1 MSASSDNGKSR
12 PKPTP
17 PAAASQPVDRP
28 LLRLIPLDD
37 TVVFPNMGITLTVD
51 VGEDERVVLVP
62 RHENEFLEVGTIA
75 EVEDHLRLPGGGR
88 AVALSGEHRA
98 LIGAAQTGVDGELR
112 VEIDER
118 PDGVP
123 TDGRTR
129 NLEREY
135 RAIVEEILELRGDDG
150 RIAAFL
156 RAIVEPGPLADSAG
170 YSPNLSYAQKVEL
183 LRTLDVTDR
192 LELSVKLQRESLAE
206 LQVRKRIRE
215 DVQDGAEKQQRD
227 YFLRKQMESIRK
239 ELGED
244 EGSVADEYRAK
255 IEAAGMPEEVHEQA
269 LKELGRLERMGEQT
283 GESSM
288 IRTYLDWLIAVPW
301 AKRSDEHLDP
311 AGARVVLD
319 ADHAGLEDVKD
330 RITEYLAVRKLR
342 QDRGIEA
349 DPKSGAILTL
359 IGPPGTGKTSIGESI
374 ARALGREF
382 VRMSLGGVRDE
393 AEIRGHRRTYIGA
406 LPGRLV
412 RALRDAGT
420 MNPVILLDE
429 VDKVGA
435 DWRGDPSA
443 ALLEV
448 LDPAQNHSFRDHYLD
463 VELDLSQVMFIATAN
478 VADTIPGPLLDR
490 MEVIRFDGYTSEE
503 KLAIAK
509 GYLWPRQRDR
519 NGLLEGEVEIDDE
532 LLRLVI
538 AEYTREAGV
547 RSLERELGT
556 LLRKTATKIAS
567 TLPVEGSAKATGGA
581 QDGAKEAGAQSEGNE
596 PVDEES
602 VAKPAAKPTDTAPLE
617 EAEPAAKAQPAEP
630 TAKKAPKKA
639 AARKAPPVKIDL
651 ETVREALGRQ
661 RFFQESASRTAT
673 PGVATGL
680 AVTGTGGD
688 VLFVEATAMKS
699 SGSGGGGGLVLT
711 GQLGDVMK
719 ESARIA
725 LSYVRGHA
733 EEIGIEEGAFEGQ
746 EFHVHVPAG
755 AIPKDGPSAGVTM
768 VTALASLL
776 SGRAVKHTVGMTGEV
791 TLQGRVLPIG
801 GLKQKVLAAHA
812 AGLTDVIL
820 PERNRGDLDDIPQ
833 EVREQMTFHPVMT
846 VQEVLDRALE
856 PAREVVTSQAS

>member
-1 MSASSDNGKSR
+1 MASTPSPPSQDPKSQDR
-12 PKPTP
+12 QAKPF
-17 PAAASQPVDRP
+17 
-28 LLRLIPLDD
+28 LRLIPLDD
-37 TVVFPNMGITLTVD
+37 TVVFPSMGITLTVD
-51 VGEDERVVLVP
+51 VGDDARVVLVP

-75 EVEDHLRLPGGGR
+75 EVSEQLRLPGGGH

-98 LIGAAQTGVDGELR
+98 LIGAAQTGPEGELR

-118 PDGVP
+118 PDNVP
-123 TDGRTR
+123 VDKRTR
-129 NLEREY
+129 ELEREY
-135 RAIVEEILELRGDDG
+135 RAVVEEILELRGDDG

-170 YSPNLSYAQKVEL
+170 YSPNLTYEQKVEL
-183 LRTLDVTDR
+183 LRTLGVTDR
-192 LELSVKLQRESLAE
+192 LELAVKLQRDSLAE
-206 LQVRKRIRE
+206 LQVRKRIRD
-215 DVQDGAEKQQRD
+215 DVQEGADKQQRE

-244 EGSVADEYRAK
+244 EGSIVEEYRAK
-255 IEAAGMPEEVHEQA
+255 IEAAEMPEAVQEQA

-301 AKRSDEHLDP
+301 SKRSEEHLDP
-311 AGARVVLD
+311 VAAREVLD

-330 RITEYLAVRKLR
+330 RVTEYLAVRKLR

-374 ARALGREF
+374 ARATGREF

-463 VELDLSQVMFIATAN
+463 VELDLSQVMFLATAN

-519 NGLLEGEVEIDDE
+519 NGLREEEVSISDE
-532 LLRLVI
+532 VLRTII

-547 RSLERELGT
+547 RNLERELGT
-556 LLRKTATKIAS
+556 LLRKTATRIAS
-567 TLPVEGSAKATGGA
+567 GEVEPPVEIA
-581 QDGAKEAGAQSEGNE
+581 
-596 PVDEES
+596 
-602 VAKPAAKPTDTAPLE
+602 
-617 EAEPAAKAQPAEP
+617 
-630 TAKKAPKKA
+630 
-639 AARKAPPVKIDL
+639 L

-661 RFFQESASRTAT
+661 KFFQESAARTAT

-688 VLFVEATAMKS
+688 VLFVEATAMKAG
-699 SGSGGGGGLVLT
+699 GSGGNGLVLT

-733 EEIGIEEGAFEGQ
+733 EELGIEEQAFENR

-776 SGRAVKHTVGMTGEV
+776 SERPVKHTVGMTGEV

-801 GLKQKVLAAHA
+801 GLKQKALAAHA

-820 PERNRGDLDDIPQ
+820 PERNRGDLDDIPE
-833 EVREQMTFHPVMT
+833 EVREQMSFHPVMSID
-846 VQEVLDRALE
+846 EVLDLALE
-856 PAREVVTSQAS
+856 PAPKVAAQVS

>member
-1 MSASSDNGKSR
+1 M
-12 PKPTP
+12 
-17 PAAASQPVDRP
+17 
-28 LLRLIPLDD
+28 
-37 TVVFPNMGITLTVD
+37 
-51 VGEDERVVLVP
+51 
-62 RHENEFLEVGTIA
+62 
-75 EVEDHLRLPGGGR
+75 
-88 AVALSGEHRA
+88 
-98 LIGAAQTGVDGELR
+98 
-112 VEIDER
+112 
-118 PDGVP
+118 
-123 TDGRTR
+123 
-129 NLEREY
+129 
-135 RAIVEEILELRGDDG
+135 
-150 RIAAFL
+150 
-156 RAIVEPGPLADSAG
+156 
-170 YSPNLSYAQKVEL
+170 
-183 LRTLDVTDR
+183 
-192 LELSVKLQRESLAE
+192 
-206 LQVRKRIRE
+206 RKRIRE

-244 EGSVADEYRAK
+244 EGSIVDEYRTK
-255 IEAAGMPEEVHEQA
+255 IEAAEMPEEVEKQA

-288 IRTYLDWLIAVPW
+288 IRTYLDWLIALPW
-301 AKRSDEHLDP
+301 AKRSEEHLDP
-311 AGARVVLD
+311 TGARAVLD

-330 RITEYLAVRKLR
+330 RIVEYLAVRKLR

-519 NGLLEGEVEIDDE
+519 NGLLEGEVQISDE
-532 LLRLVI
+532 LLRTVI

-567 TLPVEGSAKATGGA
+567 SLPAEGAESPADAEQGA
-581 QDGAKEAGAQSEGNE
+581 EPGDAGTTDAAQPEDVE
-596 PVDEES
+596 PVGRMWPPS
-602 VAKPAAKPTDTAPLE
+602 PLSRLPSRCRRSRPPWRSTWRPCARRWVARSSSRSP
-617 EAEPAAKAQPAEP
+617 
-630 TAKKAPKKA
+630 
-639 AARKAPPVKIDL
+639 RRAPPPRV
-651 ETVREALGRQ
+651 
-661 RFFQESASRTAT
+661 SR
-673 PGVATGL
+673 
-680 AVTGTGGD
+680 
-688 VLFVEATAMKS
+688 
-699 SGSGGGGGLVLT
+699 
-711 GQLGDVMK
+711 
-719 ESARIA
+719 
-725 LSYVRGHA
+725 
-733 EEIGIEEGAFEGQ
+733 
-746 EFHVHVPAG
+746 PAW
-755 AIPKDGPSAGVTM
+755 P
-768 VTALASLL
+768 
-776 SGRAVKHTVGMTGEV
+776 
-791 TLQGRVLPIG
+791 
-801 GLKQKVLAAHA
+801 
-812 AGLTDVIL
+812 
-820 PERNRGDLDDIPQ
+820 
-833 EVREQMTFHPVMT
+833 
-846 VQEVLDRALE
+846 
-856 PAREVVTSQAS
+856 

>member
-1 MSASSDNGKSR
+1 MPASSSSSDARRTGRSKSGQGSSG
-12 PKPTP
+12 PKP
-17 PAAASQPVDRP
+17 A
-28 LLRLIPLDD
+28 LRLIPLED
-37 TVVFPNMGITLTVD
+37 TVVFPNMGITLTED
-51 VGEDERVVLVP
+51 VGEDEQVVLVP
-62 RHENEFLEVGTIA
+62 RHESEFLEVGTVA
-75 EVEDHLRLPGGGR
+75 EVSDGIRLPGGGR
-88 AVALSGEHRA
+88 AVSLSGQHRA
-98 LIGAAQTGVDGELR
+98 LIGAAQTGPGGELR
-112 VEIDER
+112 VEVDER
-118 PDGVP
+118 QDAVP
-123 TDGRTR
+123 TDKRTR
-129 NLEREY
+129 ELEREY
-135 RAIVEEILELRGDDG
+135 RATVEEILELRGDDG

-156 RAIVEPGPLADSAG
+156 RAIGEPGALADSAG
-170 YSPNLSYAQKVEL
+170 YSPNLTYEQKVGL
-183 LRTLDVTDR
+183 LRTLDVTER
-192 LELSVKLQRESLAE
+192 LELAVKLQRESLAE
-206 LQVRKRIRE
+206 LQIRKRIRE
-215 DVQDGAEKQQRD
+215 DVQEGAEKQQRE

-244 EGSVADEYRAK
+244 EGSIAEEYRAK
-255 IEAAGMPEEVHEQA
+255 IEEAGMPEPVQEQA

-301 AKRSDEHLDP
+301 SKRSEERLDP
-311 AGARVVLD
+311 VGAREVLD
-319 ADHAGLEDVKD
+319 TDHAGLEDVKD
-330 RITEYLAVRKLR
+330 RVTEYLAVRKLR
-342 QDRGIEA
+342 QDRGIEL

-359 IGPPGTGKTSIGESI
+359 IGPPGTGKTSIGESV
-374 ARALGREF
+374 ARATGREF

-463 VELDLSQVMFIATAN
+463 VELDLSQVMFLATAN

-490 MEVIRFDGYTSEE
+490 MEVIRFDGYTSDE

-519 NGLLEGEVEIDDE
+519 NGLREDEVRISDDV
-532 LLRLVI
+532 LRTI
-538 AEYTREAGV
+538 TSEYTREAGV
-547 RSLERELGT
+547 RNLERELGT
-556 LLRKTATKIAS
+556 VLRKTATQIAS
-567 TLPVEGSAKATGGA
+567 GKAIAPVE
-581 QDGAKEAGAQSEGNE
+581 
-596 PVDEES
+596 
-602 VAKPAAKPTDTAPLE
+602 
-617 EAEPAAKAQPAEP
+617 
-630 TAKKAPKKA
+630 
-639 AARKAPPVKIDL
+639 IDL
-651 ETVREALGRQ
+651 EVVRDALGRQ
-661 RFFQESASRTAT
+661 KFFQESASRTAT

-688 VLFVEATAMKS
+688 VLFVEATAMQTG
-699 SGSGGGGGLVLT
+699 GSGKAPGLVLT

-719 ESARIA
+719 ESAQIA

-733 EEIGIEEGAFEGQ
+733 EELGIPENAFEGR

-776 SGRAVKHTVGMTGEV
+776 SGRPVKHTVGMTGEV

-801 GLKQKVLAAHA
+801 GLKQKALAANA

-820 PERNRGDLDDIPQ
+820 PERNRGDLDDIPE
-833 EVREQMTFHPVMT
+833 EVREQMGFHPVMT

-856 PAREVVTSQAS
+856 PARAKPSRKRAAAGAAGR